1 MSAEPRSV
9 NDAGSGTAA
18 AMEVA
23 EKVTVAPV
31 GPWVVIEKFP
41 GVGLKP
47 VRSSVPAPLTVRLG
61 TNPGVYTKLVI
72 DAATKSVEWP
82 VPSVAE

>member
-1 MSAEPRSV
+1 MS
-9 NDAGSGTAA
+9 DAGSGTAVA
-18 AMEVA
+18 TEVA
-23 EKVTVAPV
+23 ENVTAAPV
-31 GPWVVIEKFP
+31 GPWVVILKIP

-47 VRSSVPAPLTVRLG
+47 VRSSVPAPLTVRLANVVAVAG
-61 TNPGVYTKLVI
+61 ENEKLVI